1 MYMELIHSKGK
12 GKGKAIPLKAVEAL
26 RVARG

>member
-1 MYMELIHSKGK
+1 MQNEITVEVLKV
-12 GKGKAIPLKAVEAL
+12 KGKAIPVHAVEAL